1 MDPLTLLIIGHLI
14 GSVLG
19 VGGATFIEIFLN
31 KALRDGEI
39 NPTEGSFLKATFTTV
54 RVGLLISL
62 VTGIGLILLYRFA
75 DQSFRLYD
83 PTLWA
88 KFTIIGVI
96 VVNALL
102 LQAHKIPIWLGSPL
116 SFVSWYSVLVIGV
129 LLRGPSVPYFEVL
142 FYYSIALV
150 LGGLILEGIRRGL
163 GIKL

>member
-1 MDPLTLLIIGHLI
+1 M
-14 GSVLG
+14 
-19 VGGATFIEIFLN
+19 
-31 KALRDGEI
+31 
-39 NPTEGSFLKATFTTV
+39 
-54 RVGLLISL
+54 GLLISL
-62 VTGIGLILLYRFA
+62 VTGIGLILLYRFS

-129 LLRGPSVPYFEVL
+129 LLRGPAVPYFEVL
-142 FYYSIALV
+142 FYYAIALV
-150 LGGLILEGIRRGL
+150 LGGLILEGIRRKL